1 MRSNG
6 AMSHAGFEV
15 TASVRDGRHTLLLS
29 GELDLAVA
37 AGLEAT
43 IRDLCGE
50 GVSGIELDLSQ
61 LTFMDSSGLR
71 AVLNAQELCA
81 EHGYDFLVV
90 PGSGQ
95 VRRLLELTGTT
106 DVLRLADAPPR
117 TPSPSAEADRT
128 RRVRLIVFIS
138 ASAWV
143 SPNRSRDRGSRPR
156 PCEQRPSRLSAREIS
171 QRGRAGSLSWLRRAR
186 PPS

>member
-1 MRSNG
+1 LQGSQP
-6 AMSHAGFEV
+6 GFEV
-15 TASVRDGRHTLLLS
+15 QASVRDGRHTLILS

-71 AVLNAQELCA
+71 ALLNAQELCA
-81 EHGYDFLVV
+81 KHGYDFLVT

-95 VRRLLELTGTT
+95 VQRLLELTGTT
-106 DVLRLADAPPR
+106 DVLPLADAPPR
-117 TPSPSAEADRT
+117 PPSPPAEADQPAE
-128 RRVRLIVFIS
+128 S
-138 ASAWV
+138 
-143 SPNRSRDRGSRPR
+143 D
-156 PCEQRPSRLSAREIS
+156 
-171 QRGRAGSLSWLRRAR
+171 
-186 PPS
+186 